1 MVSNKGQERLSE
13 LKVETVKMARFVQNV
28 YNKTRVALVERN
40 EHKARDVVYS
50 DSVIDNY
57 QLTLSKKIIALT
69 GTLSLTGKELRF
81 ISMAMNILNTLE
93 SIGDKCVDIAE
104 RSKFL
109 SKRPPIGFYE
119 SLKTMF
125 DNVGTMLRGAIDNLI
140 NPSFADAQRICFN
153 DDAVDS
159 IFSEVEKE
167 IIRAMEESDPVVE
180 RGVYLIIV
188 FRMLEEI
195 ADLCTNLIEYSVYI
209 ETGKNYK
216 CIQDKFAPVDDF
228 E

>member
-1 MVSNKGQERLSE
+1 MVSNKGQEKLSE
-13 LKVETVKMARFVQNV
+13 LKVEIVKMARFVQNV

-40 EHKARDVVYS
+40 EHKARDVIYS
-50 DSVIDNY
+50 DSVINNY
-57 QLTLSKKIIALT
+57 QLTLSKKITALT
-69 GTLSLTGKELRF
+69 GTLILTGKELRF
-81 ISMAMNILNTLE
+81 IAMATNILNTLE
-93 SIGDKCVDIAE
+93 SIGDKCTEIAE

-119 SLKTMF
+119 NLNTMF
-125 DNVGTMLRGAIDNLI
+125 DNVGKMLRGAIDNLI
-140 NPSFADAQRICFN
+140 NPSFVDAQRICYN
-153 DDAVDS
+153 DEVVDN
-159 IFSEVEKE
+159 IFSQVEKE
-167 IIRAMEESDPVVE
+167 VTRAMEESYPVVE

-209 ETGKNYK
+209 DTGKNYK
-216 CIQDKFAPVDDF
+216 CINDKFAPVDDF